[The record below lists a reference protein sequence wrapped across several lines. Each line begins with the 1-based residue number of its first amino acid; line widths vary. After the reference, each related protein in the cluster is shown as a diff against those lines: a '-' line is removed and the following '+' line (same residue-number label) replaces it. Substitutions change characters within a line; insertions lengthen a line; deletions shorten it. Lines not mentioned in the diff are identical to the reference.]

1 MSHIG
6 TVLSMPSTVSVIYKI
21 IIYSL
26 QQFYKISVITILLSQ
41 MKKLRKITQLS
52 NGQDR
57 I

>member
-6 TVLSMPSTVSVIYKI
+6 TVLLMPSTVLVIYKI

-26 QQFYKISVITILLSQ
+26 QQFYKVSVITILISQ

>member
-1 MSHIG
+1 MSYIG
-6 TVLSMPSTVSVIYKI
+6 TVLLMPSTVLVIYKI

-26 QQFYKISVITILLSQ
+26 QQFYKVSVITILISQ